1 MAQNVNKLCP
11 SCLYISETIETIGM
25 IFISSTP
32 VQKDNIPRFFYF
44 FSKFFFGLNSGVKGQ
59 KMAPNNKNLCL
70 SHSLSQEACI
80 IWSLF
85 LVPVCK
91 MISLPEAFFIFSKF
105 LFSRLLEVKRARNSP
120 KWQKILVVSL
130 SISRTVPHWY
140 TCVKWWYIQQLFSFF
155 QNSHFLIIFRG
166 VGE

>member
-1 MAQNVNKLCP
+1 
-11 SCLYISETIETIGM
+11 
-25 IFISSTP
+25 
-32 VQKDNIPRFFYF
+32 
-44 FSKFFFGLNSGVKGQ
+44 
-59 KMAPNNKNLCL
+59 MAPNNKNLCL

-105 LFSRLLEVKRARNSP
+105 LFSRLLEVKRARNGP

-140 TCVKWWYIQQLFSFF
+140 TCVKWWYIQQFFSFF

-166 VGE
+166 VRGKRAKNDPLLAISVCQTRISRRILKILTLANAFWKVVDKTSEVKFSPSDSFR

>member
-1 MAQNVNKLCP
+1 MRSISHSLRNHTSYDRHLWYTSVSFFFVVRRVKGQKMAQNVNKLCP

-120 KWQKILVVSL
+120 K
-130 SISRTVPHWY
+130 
-140 TCVKWWYIQQLFSFF
+140 
-155 QNSHFLIIFRG
+155 
-166 VGE
+166 